1 MNSISITKARE
12 TLADLVN
19 TVYYRDEMYLLT
31 RRNKKLAALI
41 PPKQLRIFVKLLRL
55 FEDEI
60 DHEDTVKALN
70 EARNLGTISHDE
82 VKRELGL

>member
-41 PPKQLRIFVKLLRL
+41 PPKQFRIFIKLLRL

-60 DHEDTVKALN
+60 DHEDSVKALD
-70 EARNLGTISHDE
+70 EAHKLGTISHEE

>member
-19 TVYYRDEMYLLT
+19 TVYYRDEIYFLT

-41 PPKQLRIFVKLLRL
+41 PPEQLRIFAKLLEL
-55 FEDEI
+55 FEDTI
-60 DHEDTVKALN
+60 DHEDNVKAIE
-70 EARNLGTISHDE
+70 EARELGTLSHEE
-82 VKRELGL
+82 VKRDLGL

>member
-41 PPKQLRIFVKLLRL
+41 PPKQLRTFIKLLRL

-60 DHEDTVKALN
+60 DHDDTVKALN
-70 EARNLGTISHDE
+70 EARKLGTISHE
-82 VKRELGL
+82 KVKRELGL